1 MINLTSTQIPPSIKE
16 TLSLGEKFN
25 FLINPDK
32 RTMFQ
37 CLKNIEIGTRNI
49 ENNNAIIKDDLLTT
63 VNNYIRKNKTQH
75 ITRDDRMINNNL
87 TLTKKFKKDNPEIF
101 ITKADKGNVTV
112 VMNNTEYIEK
122 VETAFSDRKYY
133 TVIKKSPLRI
143 LQNKIKSLI
152 KDWEQ
157 KGVLDSDTCF
167 SRVSHTEIDNT
178 NLARAYALVK
188 IHKENNPIRIIV
200 SAIGSPTYSFDKSLS
215 ILFNKHFPVQ
225 NPP

>member
-143 LQNKIKSLI
+143 LQNKIKSL
-152 KDWEQ
+152 K
-157 KGVLDSDTCF
+157 
-167 SRVSHTEIDNT
+167 
-178 NLARAYALVK
+178 K
-188 IHKENNPIRIIV
+188 IGNRKE
-200 SAIGSPTYSFDKSLS
+200 S
-215 ILFNKHFPVQ
+215 
-225 NPP
+225 